1 MKKAGNKDIKVATAQ
16 PITAIKVGADTRV
29 AKLVSVKGAEYA
41 KWFSD
46 NDGSVYTGPLAGSR
60 KRKSV

>member
-1 MKKAGNKDIKVATAQ
+1 MKKAGNKNAKVAAAQ
-16 PITAIKVGADTRV
+16 SITAIKVGADARV
-29 AKLVSVKGAEYA
+29 ARLVSVKGAEYA

-46 NDGSVYTGPLAGSR
+46 NDGFVYTGPLAGSK